1 MPENSTP
8 AAYGQRI
15 GALEARVESLAAS
28 VQDLADTVRRS
39 NEVLHEDIRR
49 MVDRQAN
56 ASRAPWATIAAWM
69 SVAITVGAL
78 VTSGVIFYVGKVET
92 ASHQTDSDL
101 ELHRQRFMTHV
112 TDSRPA
118 VSDAAQWER
127 IYALERK
134 TYGESPSRKPG
145 G

>member
-1 MPENSTP
+1 MPDQSTE

-15 GALEARVESLAAS
+15 GALEARVESLASS

-39 NEVLHEDIRR
+39 NEGLHEDIRR

-69 SVAITVGAL
+69 AVAITVGSL

-92 ASHQTDSDL
+92 VANKTDSSL
-101 ELHRQRFMTHV
+101 EAHAQRFVNHV
-112 TDSRPA
+112 SDKGLA

-127 IYALERK
+127 IYALEHSVD
-134 TYGESPSRKPG
+134 GKPKPRTG
-145 G
+145 D